1 MFNLIN
7 HIILPFSN
15 PPDGDELNL
24 SNKNLTDM
32 QLKDLIPKICKRKQ
46 LRILRLSNNRIK
58 SLGFSLLLDANKELP
73 CLEAIFLEDNY
84 LDESVF
90 TALRKRAGRL
100 GRLRYLNLS
109 RNRGIKSLNKH
120 KAVISYLRKNKVR
133 IDLK

>member
-1 MFNLIN
+1 
-7 HIILPFSN
+7 
-15 PPDGDELNL
+15 
-24 SNKNLTDM
+24 M

-58 SLGFSLLLDANKELP
+58 SLGFSLLLDVFKELP

-90 TALRKRAGRL
+90 TVLRKRAGRL